1 MSIGSSVLINRAC
14 LLVFVIDKVSMLCFC
29 FVNSFSIVATVSNI
43 FFTKILS
50 ATFYLN
56 HFLSYFLPNKLVFF
70 CFFYFLLLFFFKAIL
85 FVSSFSKLVIENIGM
100 PNSFL

>member
-70 CFFYFLLLFFFKAIL
+70 FFF
-85 FVSSFSKLVIENIGM
+85 
-100 PNSFL
+100 FLRQFFLSHLLAN

>member
-70 CFFYFLLLFFFKAIL
+70 VFFIFYYFFFNAIL

>member
-56 HFLSYFLPNKLVFF
+56 NFLYYFLQNKIFF
-70 CFFYFLLLFFFKAIL
+70 FFFFFFKAIL

>member
-43 FFTKILS
+43 FSTKILS
-50 ATFYLN
+50 ATFYVN

-70 CFFYFLLLFFFKAIL
+70 FFYLFIFFKAIL
-85 FVSSFSKLVIENIGM
+85 FVSSFSKQVIENIGV

>member
-29 FVNSFSIVATVSNI
+29 FVNSFSIVVTMSNI
-43 FFTKILS
+43 FGTKILS

-70 CFFYFLLLFFFKAIL
+70 F
-85 FVSSFSKLVIENIGM
+85 
-100 PNSFL
+100 